1 MKYSVGLL
9 VLATCA
15 IFVQS
20 LPVDRPGSDA
30 SINEFDFDE
39 YIEYLL
45 RALED
50 KVKDGVTKQDIID
63 IIFPPRVTFS

>member
-30 SINEFDFDE
+30 SINDFDE

-45 RALED
+45 QALED
-50 KVKDGVTKQDIID
+50 IVKEGVTKQDIID